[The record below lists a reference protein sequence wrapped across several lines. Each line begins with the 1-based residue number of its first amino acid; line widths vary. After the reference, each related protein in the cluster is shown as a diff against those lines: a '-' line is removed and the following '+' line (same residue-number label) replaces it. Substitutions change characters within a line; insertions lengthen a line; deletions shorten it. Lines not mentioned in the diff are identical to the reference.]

1 MKYSLRRSVQKCQ
14 IFLHV
19 YLTGSCHRF
28 NQLQQLAIRLN
39 ISLHQPSRAM
49 KTTETMWTGQH
60 NPRRLGERLQMPDGV
75 LSLLAREEE
84 KKEKKKKHRQLLCI
98 TKARIFPSSSLTIQS
113 VPYSVSLVTVSL
125 YVSMFHPLTHHLSP
139 LYIPG
144 QQQHST
150 HTK

>member
-1 MKYSLRRSVQKCQ
+1 MKYSLRRSVQKCL
-14 IFLHV
+14 IFLHL

-60 NPRRLGERLQMPDGV
+60 NPRRLGEKLQMPDGV

-84 KKEKKKKHRQLLCI
+84 NKKKKHSQLLCI

-113 VPYSVSLVTVSL
+113 VPYSVSPATVSL
-125 YVSMFHPLTHHLSP
+125 YVSMFHPLTRHVSP
-139 LYIPG
+139 LHIPG